1 MNESSKVKNDNHG
14 ALARDGRRRIV
25 VWLVGWLALLLI
37 PCSLLVSSLV
47 EIVRNEVVG
56 AEYVCYMPDNYEKV
70 EI

>member
-1 MNESSKVKNDNHG
+1 MNGSSKVKNDNHS
-14 ALARDGRRRIV
+14 ALARDGRRRI
-25 VWLVGWLALLLI
+25 VGWLALLLI
-37 PCSLLVSSLV
+37 PCSLLVPSLV

>member
-1 MNESSKVKNDNHG
+1 MG
-14 ALARDGRRRIV
+14 AGGLLFG
-25 VWLVGWLALLLI
+25 WLVGWLALLLI
-37 PCSLLVSSLV
+37 PCSLLVPSPV